1 MTTYDEVFVFVD
13 TNKLEARV
21 DKRVFL
27 YEITPQKEY
36 CDLIRLISELGL
48 EQKVHVCI
56 PDVVWIE
63 VAEHMRSDYF
73 KYKQS
78 IIDRVNNERKM
89 FGSLIDIDISF
100 ALENEKVK
108 YDEYIIQAQEGFLD
122 NPKTKAEIVSYPR
135 EQDVME
141 RLLDKATHTI
151 SPFSNAQGIN
161 GKKKEYSDAGFK
173 DALIFETFVNK
184 VKDNELGILFT
195 SDTDFNLALD
205 GMNKENLYCFTSFV
219 ELKKRIMM
227 NFGIQDKDIIIQT
240 IKENTYL
247 FDQICS
253 ELDITT
259 PTNIYFE
266 SIDEVQTV
274 DEGISFKLALR
285 LDGEIIN
292 FDVIY
297 DINANELY
305 SVVFSED

>member
-1 MTTYDEVFVFVD
+1 M
-13 TNKLEARV
+13 
-21 DKRVFL
+21 
-27 YEITPQKEY
+27 
-36 CDLIRLISELGL
+36 
-48 EQKVHVCI
+48 
-56 PDVVWIE
+56 
-63 VAEHMRSDYF
+63 
-73 KYKQS
+73 
-78 IIDRVNNERKM
+78 
-89 FGSLIDIDISF
+89 
-100 ALENEKVK
+100 
-108 YDEYIIQAQEGFLD
+108 
-122 NPKTKAEIVSYPR
+122 
-135 EQDVME
+135 
-141 RLLDKATHTI
+141 
-151 SPFSNAQGIN
+151 
-161 GKKKEYSDAGFK
+161 
-173 DALIFETFVNK
+173 
-184 VKDNELGILFT
+184 GILFT

-259 PTNIYFE
+259 PMNIYFE
-266 SIDEVQTV
+266 SIDEVQSV